1 MKKILDNSN
10 KEQSAGGWLR
20 RQVATGDALSIAS
33 AYFTIHGYRA
43 LKTQLENAKETRFLY
58 GDPSSVGQ
66 VDPMPGKEKAFTLED
81 GSLRLS
87 DGQPL
92 QKKWLATQCEKWVER
107 ENTQIRSIR
116 EGGFLHGKMYHINKQ
131 DKTGKALCGS
141 SNFTGRGLG
150 DMPAG
155 GNLELNLACT
165 ETDSQA
171 LAVWFNDLWN
181 DEDRVEDVKA
191 RVLEKLNDLGKNQ
204 SPQFIYYKTLYHIF
218 EDRLRE
224 IKEEEEQIKNL
235 KLSDTAIWQKLYEF
249 QRHGARGVINRLL
262 RHNGCIIAD
271 SVGLGKTFEALAV
284 IKYFELQ
291 NKNVLVLC
299 PKRLEENWERYVDW
313 ARNKNNPLEA
323 DRFRYQILAHTDLGL
338 TTGRRKGITLD
349 NFNWSAFDLI
359 VIDESH
365 NFRNIP
371 AARRDE
377 KGNLR
382 ASRYDFL
389 LEEVIKKGVKSKVL
403 MLSATPVN
411 NRLSDLRN
419 QIYLMTEG
427 GQGDGN
433 FRESLDVPSVYAT
446 LNIAQKNFNE
456 WQKIPHD
463 SRSKDDLLKKLDAAF
478 FLLLDG
484 LTIARSRHHI
494 EEHYPDFIK
503 EQGGFPVRSI
513 PDSYE
518 PKTDLKE
525 DLDYQDMAR
534 RIEDFKLAIYHP
546 WEYLKSD
553 EQERRKE
560 EEQEKKTFSQGMRER
575 FLIGMMKV
583 NFLKRLE
590 SSVESFRF
598 TIERTIEKN

>member
-1 MKKILDNSN
+1 MKKILDNSS
-10 KEQSAGGWLR
+10 KEQSAGEWLR
-20 RQVATGDALSIAS
+20 QQIAAGDALSIAS

-43 LKTQLENAKETRFLY
+43 IKTKLEKAKETRFLY

-66 VDPMPGKEKAFTLED
+66 VDPAPGKEKAFTLED
-81 GSLRLS
+81 ESLRLS

-92 QKKWLATQCEKWVER
+92 QKKWLATQCEEWVKR
-107 ENTQIRSIR
+107 KSTQIRSIR
-116 EGGFLHGKMYHINKQ
+116 EGGFLHGKMYHTRN
-131 DKTGKALCGS
+131 DTGKALCGS

-150 DMPAG
+150 ETPAG

-171 LAVWFNDLWN
+171 LLDWFNDLWN
-181 DEDRVEDVKA
+181 DDTRVEDVKK
-191 RVLEKLNDLGKNQ
+191 RVLDALNRLGKDQ
-204 SPQFIYYKTLYHIF
+204 TPQFIYYKTLYHIF

-235 KLSDTAIWQKLYEF
+235 NLSNTAIWQKLYEF
-249 QRHGARGVINRLL
+249 QQHGARGVINRLL

-299 PKRLEENWERYVDW
+299 PKRLDENWKRYTLS
-313 ARNKNNPLEA
+313 ASRANNPLEA
-323 DRFRYQILAHTDLGL
+323 DRFCYQVLAHTDLGIK
-338 TTGRRKGITLD
+338 TGTRGNIQLD

-377 KGNLR
+377 KGDLR

-389 LEEVIKKGVKSKVL
+389 LNEVIKKGVKSKVL

-427 GQGDGN
+427 KQGDGN
-433 FRESLDVPSVYAT
+433 FRQSLDVPSIEMT
-446 LNIAQKNFNE
+446 LNTAQRVFSERLK
-456 WQKIPHD
+456 KPHEN
-463 SRSKDDLLKKLDAAF
+463 RSKDDLLRKLDATF
-478 FLLLDG
+478 FSLLDG

-494 EEHYPDFIK
+494 KEHYPEFIK
-503 EQGGFPVRSI
+503 KQGGFPVRSA
-513 PDSYE
+513 PDTYE
-518 PKTDLKE
+518 PQTDLLGQ
-525 DLDYQDMAR
+525 LDYQDMAK
-534 RIEDFKLAIYHP
+534 RIEDFQLAVYHP
-546 WEYLKSD
+546 WDYLKSD
-553 EQERRKE
+553 EQKRRKE
-560 EEQEKKTFSQGMRER
+560 EELEKKGIFAGNARTLSHRHDEGQFSQT
-575 FLIGMMKV
+575 IGELRRILPIHHRAD
-583 NFLKRLE
+583 NR
-590 SSVESFRF
+590 
-598 TIERTIEKN
+598 KN